1 MTTVQQIYDMA
12 IHLLDEQNE
21 STGETVTE
29 DTDEYRFRTISILNS
44 IIPVLYPFSS
54 GYDPADPPM
63 ALDVSDYQ
71 NPAFDQIIQLDD
83 RLSLVLLPPYLAAK
97 LIQAE
102 NETLSALC
110 LNQYRESFQQL
121 RDHSPGSWEK
131 IIPFYGY
138 F

>member
-1 MTTVQQIYDMA
+1 
-12 IHLLDEQNE
+12 
-21 STGETVTE
+21 
-29 DTDEYRFRTISILNS
+29 
-44 IIPVLYPFSS
+44 
-54 GYDPADPPM
+54 M

-71 NPAFDQIIQLDD
+71 NPDFDQIIQLDD

-97 LIQAE
+97 LIQTE

-131 IIPFYGY
+131 IIPSYGY